1 MMEKFNRFLL
11 NTLCVLIFA
20 STFIILGLFNTGSK
34 LADIYRQ
41 SEPKEE
47 VVKHEGE
54 PVDRQIMEKTDDGE
68 YLELIIWN
76 SSKEKTDTI
85 KVNARDYDLYKI
97 GEQFYTDRNT
107 VTTDEDLLEHEGL
120 LKPSH

>member
-1 MMEKFNRFLL
+1 MEKFNRFLL

-20 STFIILGLFNTGSK
+20 STFFILGLFNTGNK

-41 SEPKEE
+41 SELKEE

-68 YLELIIWN
+68 YLEFVIWN
-76 SSKEKTDTI
+76 SYKEKTDTI
-85 KVNARDYDLYKI
+85 KVNANDYDLYKI

-107 VTTDEDLLEHEGL
+107 IATDEDLLEHEGL

>member
-1 MMEKFNRFLL
+1 MEKFNRFLL

-20 STFIILGLFNTGSK
+20 STFFILGLFNTGSK

-54 PVDRQIMEKTDDGE
+54 PVERQIMAKKHKPEDFYK
-68 YLELIIWN
+68 LVIWDSSTN
-76 SSKEKTDTI
+76 SEHTI
-85 KVNARDYDLYKI
+85 NVHSDEYDLYKV
-97 GEQFYTDRNT
+97 GEQFFTDKDTIPNYG
-107 VTTDEDLLEHEGL
+107 VNNN
-120 LKPSH
+120 